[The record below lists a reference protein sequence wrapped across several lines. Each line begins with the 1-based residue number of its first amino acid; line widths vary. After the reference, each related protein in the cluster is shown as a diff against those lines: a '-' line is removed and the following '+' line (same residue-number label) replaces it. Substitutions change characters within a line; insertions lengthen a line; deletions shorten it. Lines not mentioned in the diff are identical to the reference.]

1 MTPRLFPLL
10 LALAAGLPPAAWGQ
24 AAAETPPPA
33 APAAPAVPAVP
44 EAPAAPAA
52 GPNQPNQ
59 ALRAAPQI
67 TVSLS
72 ARTLAP
78 GQQAVLSYQIS
89 GSVDGVQ
96 EYPRGIEVAGLT
108 LAFSGQ
114 TQRFVAVNGERRRE
128 ISVRYSVLAAEPGE
142 FVIPAQAFRVD
153 GLEVQ
158 GPATALTVRA
168 AAEVAEELAPTV
180 QLSLGKT
187 EFWKGEVVPLQ
198 VAVLVHPSVQPLSPF
213 FPQVK
218 TPNFAVNRFD
228 RTSGLEAREVNGE
241 IWRAWQME
249 SAMTA
254 LQAGAQEFGP
264 AELKAELL
272 MPLPGQSND
281 PFGRQQGNRRTLTLG
296 SNKVKVNVK
305 ELPTEGR
312 PVDFAGA
319 VGDFE
324 ISVEAS
330 PVALKAGDPIAIEI
344 SVSGTGNFDA
354 VTAPRLESTEGWRLY
369 EPRVSQENR
378 SWGIEPGRKTFTQIL
393 IPEKPLSQIPPF
405 VLHCFDPATGQYVSR
420 RSAPIA
426 VTLTGEF
433 KPEASAG
440 LESKDFAAPADASAP
455 REELGDILDQP
466 LSAGA
471 WMATAAAPLPTN
483 PLLRFGAPT
492 VLLAL
497 LLGAGGRQRWQA
509 AAAARRPAEGA
520 PRRPEAVLADLRRGG
535 ANQRDFYRLVSEFL
549 ASAQFHR
556 GRAPA
561 ASEALDGVLQARDRW
576 VYGGDDPAGLAP
588 VAKEERRRTL
598 EILRQF

>member
-1 MTPRLFPLL
+1 MTPRFFPLL

-33 APAAPAVPAVP
+33 IPAP
-44 EAPAAPAA
+44 PAAPAA
-52 GPNQPNQ
+52 GPDQPSQ
-59 ALRAAPQI
+59 ALREAPQI

-114 TQRFVAVNGERRRE
+114 TQRFVAINGERRRE

-158 GPATALTVRA
+158 GPATAVTVRA
-168 AAEVAEELAPTV
+168 AAGAEVAEELAPTV

-198 VAVLVHPSVQPLSPF
+198 VAVLVHPAVQPLSPF

-254 LQAGAQEFGP
+254 LQAGAQDFGP

-305 ELPTEGR
+305 ELPTEGK
-312 PVDFAGA
+312 PTGFAGA
-319 VGDFE
+319 VGNFE

-330 PVALKAGDPIAIEI
+330 PVALKAGDPIAVEI
-344 SVSGTGNFDA
+344 AVSGTGNFDA

-378 SWGIEPGRKTFTQIL
+378 SWGVEPGRKTFTQIL

-433 KPEASAG
+433 KPEASAA
-440 LESKDFAAPADASAP
+440 LESKDFAAPLDASAP
-455 REELGDILDQP
+455 REELGDILDQA
-466 LSAGA
+466 LSGGA
-471 WMATAAAPLPTN
+471 WMATAAAPLPVD
-483 PLLRFGAPT
+483 PLLRYGAPT
-492 VLLAL
+492 LLLAL
-497 LLGAGGRQRWQA
+497 LLGAGGLRRWRA
-509 AAAARRPAEGA
+509 AAAARRPAAGA

-535 ANQRDFYRLVSEFL
+535 ANHRDFYRLVGEFL

-556 GRAPA
+556 GRAPT
-561 ASEALDGVLQARDRW
+561 ASAALDGVLQERDRW
-576 VYGGDDPAGLAP
+576 VYGWDDPAGLAP
-588 VAKEERRRTL
+588 VPEAARRRTL
-598 EILRQF
+598 DILRQF